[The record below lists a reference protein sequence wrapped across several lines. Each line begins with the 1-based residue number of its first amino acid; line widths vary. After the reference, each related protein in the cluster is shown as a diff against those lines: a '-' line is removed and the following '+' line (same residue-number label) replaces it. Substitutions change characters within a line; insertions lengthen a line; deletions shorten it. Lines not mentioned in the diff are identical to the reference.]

1 MELVTPVHLKN
12 VLLKEEF
19 NNLLNNLPNAE
30 EGLFDQGRSRY
41 MIETSFIREYGQSLE
56 ERAKQIFN
64 NQNIKSSYS
73 LYCKYFG
80 NASMEMH
87 KDDNACT
94 YTIDLCLKQ
103 TEPWG
108 LWVEDKEYI
117 LKPNEAL
124 CYLGN
129 DQIHGRLPKNLGFKG
144 LVEMMFF
151 HYVTPDH
158 WFFTKNT

>member
-1 MELVTPVHLKN
+1 VALVQPIHFKN
-12 VLLKEEF
+12 VLTEKEF
-19 NNLLNNLPNAE
+19 DSLINNLPKAE
-30 EGLFDQGRSRY
+30 DGTFDSARSRY
-41 MIETSFIREYGQSLE
+41 MIENDFLKSYGQSLE
-56 ERAKQIFN
+56 KFAKELFN
-64 NQNIKSSYS
+64 NNIKSSYS

-94 YTIDLCLKQ
+94 YTIDLCVRQ

-108 LWVEDKEYI
+108 LWVESKEYI

-129 DQIHGRLPKNLGFKG
+129 EQLHGRKPKNLGPKG
-144 LVEMMFF
+144 SVEMVFF
-151 HYVTPDH
+151 HYVEPDH
-158 WFFTKNT
+158 WWFSQNR

>member
-1 MELVTPVHLKN
+1 MTPVHLKN

-30 EGLFDQGRSRY
+30 EGIFDQGRSRY

-144 LVEMMFF
+144 SVEMMFF

>member
-1 MELVTPVHLKN
+1 MTPIYLKN
-12 VLLKEEF
+12 VLSKEEL

-30 EGLFDQGRSRY
+30 EGIFDKGRSRY
-41 MIETSFIREYGQSLE
+41 MIETSFIKNYGQSLE
-56 ERAKQIFN
+56 ELAKQIFN

-80 NASMEMH
+80 NASMNMH

-94 YTIDLCLKQ
+94 FTIDLCLRQ

-129 DQIHGRLPKNLGFKG
+129 DQLHGRQPKDLGPNG
-144 LVEMMFF
+144 SVEMMFF

>member
-1 MELVTPVHLKN
+1 MEAIHLVNFLT
-12 VLLKEEF
+12 EQEF

-73 LYCKYFG
+73 LYCKYSN
-80 NASMEMH
+80 NASMNMH

-94 YTIDLCLKQ
+94 FTIDLCLRQ

-129 DQIHGRLPKNLGFKG
+129 DQIHGRMPKNLGSKG
-144 LVEMMFF
+144 SVEMMFF